1 MSLVHSN
8 KNGAPSGSGG
18 GGGLGTNYKKVVP
31 DNSVFDRYCIGEEYQ
46 ALNEAQKKGLKIKRA
61 NRGHKPKVKH
71 GRPPSGCENK
81 LKMELSKRSIAA
93 LVSALA
99 SQTWDTESTDPTADT

>member
-18 GGGLGTNYKKVVP
+18 GVGSGTNYDKVVP
-31 DNSVFDRYCIGEEYQ
+31 DNSVPDSYYTGEEYQ
-46 ALNEAQKKGLKIKRA
+46 ALNYAQKKGIKLKRA

-71 GRPPSGCENK
+71 VRTPSGGENK

-99 SQTWDTESTDPTADT
+99 SQTGDT